1 MKLIKGSYVKEWK
14 PHLQIYHN
22 VLFDEAHSLETAPHI
37 LAAAKSQ
44 MYSRLLFYSD
54 SDIETKVVYG

>member
-1 MKLIKGSYVKEWK
+1 MKEWK